1 MKFTLSQPLA
11 IHELGQRTNQEDTIF
26 PALGAATSTDRLFI
40 VCDGM
45 GGHEGGE
52 VASQAVCE
60 ALSSSLAGYRTE
72 NLFFN
77 EDVLTKALAQAYQAL
92 HEKNAG
98 RQGRKMGTTLTL
110 LLFHRGGVLAAY
122 IGDSRIYHLRP
133 STKEVRYSTRDH
145 SLVYDL
151 FDAGLITRQ
160 EIKSHPQKNV
170 ITRAMMPDEAVQA
183 EPDVVFIRDVKAGD
197 YFYLCTD
204 GMLEQMDNEEIIDI
218 FSNASL
224 SDEEKRAKLLEA
236 TSDNADNHSAY
247 ILHVEAVEPEA
258 TDEAQPNNEAAM
270 RLRNKI
276 LRDPSEDEVVMVD
289 ASNEEDAESPE
300 QTTPVAP
307 PTPSPAPAP
316 LPSQQ
321 PQPESAPPAKPVQT
335 QLSDDAT
342 TKNHRVAIVA
352 AFIAVLALV
361 IAIAVYFFVLR
372 SDEGNAS
379 PPQPRSVSLKQES
392 EKPQRDADVVAP
404 PVQPSAK
411 SVPASVKP
419 IQQELKA
426 SAAQPVTPKAEVAEA
441 PAAPAE
447 QAAEASAPP
456 APQPIAVNIPE

>member
-392 EKPQRDADVVAP
+392 QKPQRYADVVAP

>member
-77 EDVLTKALAQAYQAL
+77 EAVLTKALAQAYQAL

-247 ILHVEAVEPEA
+247 ILHIEAVEGEA
-258 TDEAQPNNEAAM
+258 TDEAQPDNEDAM
-270 RLRNKI
+270 RLQNKI

-289 ASNEEDAESPE
+289 ASDEADAESPK
-300 QTTPVAP
+300 QTAP
-307 PTPSPAPAP
+307 PTPSPSPAP
-316 LPSQQ
+316 LPPQQ
-321 PQPESAPPAKPVQT
+321 SQPESAPTATPPQP
-335 QLSDDAT
+335 QRGDDAT
-342 TKNHRVAIVA
+342 SKNHRLAIMAVLI
-352 AFIAVLALV
+352 AFLALGIAV
-361 IAIAVYFFVLR
+361 AVYFFVLR
-372 SDEGNAS
+372 SDEGTAS

-392 EKPQRDADVVAP
+392 EKPQRDADVVTP
-404 PVQPSAK
+404 SVQPSAK

-447 QAAEASAPP
+447 QAADASAPP

>member
-1 MKFTLSQPLA
+1 MKFTLCQPLA

-77 EDVLTKALAQAYQAL
+77 EAVLTKALAQAYQAL

-110 LLFHRGGVLAAY
+110 LLFHRGGVVAAY

-133 STKEVRYSTRDH
+133 SKHQLCYCTRDH

-151 FDAGLITRQ
+151 FDAGVITRQ

-170 ITRAMMPDEAVQA
+170 ITRAMMPDETTQA
-183 EPDVVFIRDVKAGD
+183 EPDVVFIRDVQPGD

-204 GMLEQMDNEEIIDI
+204 GMLEQMDNVDILDI
-218 FSNASL
+218 FANASL

-258 TDEAQPNNEAAM
+258 TDEAQPDNEAAM

-300 QTTPVAP
+300 QTAPAAP
-307 PTPSPAPAP
+307 PTPSHAPAP

-372 SDEGNAS
+372 SDEGAVS
-379 PPQPRSVSLKQES
+379 SPQPRSVSLKQES
-392 EKPQRDADVVAP
+392 EKPQRAADVAAP
-404 PVQPSAK
+404 TVQPSAK
-411 SVPASVKP
+411 SVPVAAKP
-419 IQQELKA
+419 AKQELKA

-447 QAAEASAPP
+447 QAAEAPAPP
-456 APQPIAVNIPE
+456 APQPVAVNIPD